1 MTDHDPLLKARTVDH
16 EYGDVAVLENIS
28 VTIHRGEVTGL
39 IGPNGSGKTT
49 LIRALAG
56 LHEPTQGSISYNGP
70 ETARRIG
77 YLPQRPTFRPGF
89 TAIETLQFYASL
101 VGANEGAAMAQL
113 DRVGLADAGDRPV
126 EALSGGMTRLLGIA
140 QATIGE
146 PPVVVLDE
154 PGSGLDPGMSMHV
167 FDIAAE
173 LADDGVAVLL
183 SSHDLEL
190 AERTADEILVL
201 DDGQIVQRGTTEELH
216 ERFDT
221 DSLWSVYR
229 DAIGGD
235 TGTVRVQGETA

>member
-1 MTDHDPLLKARTVDH
+1 MTDHDPLLEARNVDH
-16 EYGDVAVLENIS
+16 EYGDVAVLEDIS
-28 VTIHRGEVTGL
+28 VTIHRGAVTGL

-56 LHEPTQGSISYNGP
+56 LHEPTGGSISYHGP

-77 YLPQRPTFRPGF
+77 YLPQHPTFRPGF
-89 TAIETLQFYASL
+89 TAIETLRFYASL
-101 VGANEGAAMAQL
+101 VGADEGAAMAQL
-113 DRVGLADAGDRPV
+113 DRVGLADAADRPV

-167 FDIAAE
+167 FDVAAE

-190 AERTADEILVL
+190 VERAADEILVL
-201 DDGQIVQRGTTEELH
+201 DDGQIVQRGTTAELH

-221 DSLWSVYR
+221 ESLWSVYR